1 MVKRIQSVRERA
13 LAMIKR
19 GVAPESPEL
28 GWRRILMN
36 GSVVRDNRK
45 VLAMVVAMVPL
56 ALSG

>member
-1 MVKRIQSVRERA
+1 
-13 LAMIKR
+13 MIKR